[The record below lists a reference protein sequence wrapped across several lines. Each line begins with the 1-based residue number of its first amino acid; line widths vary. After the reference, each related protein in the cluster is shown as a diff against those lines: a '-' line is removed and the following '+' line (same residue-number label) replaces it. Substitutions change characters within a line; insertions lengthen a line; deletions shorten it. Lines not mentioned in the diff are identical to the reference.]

1 MAMLLLGS
9 EQNVMVKPEV
19 ESTPKPEQEQESK
32 FSYQVAW
39 VVAVPSKN
47 GHIVNLSC
55 SQRQETMLSQDT
67 EKIKFQNKIFEGMY
81 IFYVQ
86 NDKLI
91 FIFFVQF
98 ATSLT
103 LALRFQ
109 WHISI

>member
-9 EQNVMVKPEV
+9 GQNVMVKPEV
-19 ESTPKPEQEQESK
+19 ESTPKPEQEMK
-32 FSYQVAW
+32 FSYKVAW
-39 VVAVPSKN
+39 VVAIPSKN

-67 EKIKFQNKIFEGMY
+67 QKIKFQDKIFEGKY
-81 IFYVQ
+81 VYFYVQ
-86 NDKLI
+86 TNKLI
-91 FIFFVQF
+91 FILFVQF

>member
-9 EQNVMVKPEV
+9 GQNVMVKPEV
-19 ESTPKPEQEQESK
+19 ESTPKPEQEMK

-67 EKIKFQNKIFEGMY
+67 EKIKFQKKIFEGMY

-86 NDKLI
+86 NNKLI
-91 FIFFVQF
+91 FTFFVQF
-98 ATSLT
+98 ATSPT

-109 WHISI
+109 SHISI

>member
-1 MAMLLLGS
+1 
-9 EQNVMVKPEV
+9 MVKPEV
-19 ESTPKPEQEQESK
+19 ESSPKPEQEMK

-55 SQRQETMLSQDT
+55 SQRQETMLSQHT
-67 EKIKFQNKIFEGMY
+67 QKIKFQNKIFEGKY
-81 IFYVQ
+81 EYFYVQ
-86 NDKLI
+86 TNKLI
-91 FIFFVQF
+91 FILFVQF

>member
-9 EQNVMVKPEV
+9 GQNVMVKPEV
-19 ESTPKPEQEQESK
+19 ESTPKPEQEMK

-67 EKIKFQNKIFEGMY
+67 QKIKFQNKIFEGKY
-81 IFYVQ
+81 EYFYVQ
-86 NDKLI
+86 TNKLI

-103 LALRFQ
+103 LELRFQ